1 MQVNRFSNFFGIHR
15 QKAWCRRHSLLGLL
29 VLGLLTLTLGAQGNQ
44 PQASELLKLADE
56 TLADVSRLRELP
68 VKAPIAK
75 GISTRP
81 QIEAYLLK
89 RIQEEYPAEEL
100 RIEQKALAKLGLI
113 PPELDLLQALLQL
126 LTEQV
131 AGFYDP
137 KTGKLYVADWVPTE
151 VQRPVLAHELTHALQ
166 DQHFG
171 LEKFL
176 KRIPGN
182 DDASLARNSL
192 IEGEGLA
199 IMMDVVLEPF
209 GQDFLM
215 IPDIVAANRAQLQ
228 ATSEQYRA
236 FREAPRYLREIL
248 MFPYTHGANFLQY
261 FRKRHSWSAVSRL
274 YSDLPQ
280 SSEQVLHP
288 EKYLD
293 RRDDPSPPT
302 EPALLKLHG
311 SWKPIYRNVLGE
323 FVLSLLLQEFLDE
336 TTADQGAR
344 GWDGDS
350 IVLMENRDGELALV
364 LRSVW
369 DSERDAREFF
379 EAYGRVL
386 ERKYPDTDFSPS
398 GRPQSEARLQ
408 GVGQDHRISVLLKG
422 RRVEIVEAEGAPH
435 IQLSRV
441 DPSPR

>member
-1 MQVNRFSNFFGIHR
+1 MSVNRFNCPFRSHCHGGL
-15 QKAWCRRHSLLGLL
+15 RRRNSLLGIL
-29 VLGLLTLTLGAQGNQ
+29 VLGLLTLTPSAQVNQ
-44 PQASELLKLADE
+44 PDASELLKLAEE

-68 VKAPIAK
+68 VKSPITK
-75 GISTRP
+75 GISTRQ
-81 QIEAYLLK
+81 QIKAYLLE
-89 RIQEEYPAEEL
+89 RIEEEYPAEEL
-100 RIEQKALAKLGLI
+100 SIEQKALAKLGLI

-126 LTEQV
+126 LIEQV

-137 KTGKLYVADWVPTE
+137 KTGRLYVADWVPAKM
-151 VQRPVLAHELTHALQ
+151 QRPVLAHELTHALQ

-171 LEKFL
+171 LKKFL

-209 GQDFLM
+209 GQNFLM
-215 IPDIVAANRAQLQ
+215 IPDIVQTNRAQLQ

-261 FRKRHSWSAVSRL
+261 FRKRHSWREVSRL

-293 RRDDPSPPT
+293 DRDDPSPLSGP
-302 EPALLKLHG
+302 PLLELPG
-311 SWKPIYRNVLGE
+311 LWKSIYQNVLGE

-336 TTADQGAR
+336 TTAAQGSR

-350 IVLMENRDGELALV
+350 IVLMESRGGKLALV

-369 DSERDAREFF
+369 DSEQDAQEFF
-379 EAYGRVL
+379 TAYRQLL

-398 GRPQSEARLQ
+398 GDRQTEAKLQ
-408 GVGQDHRISVLLKG
+408 GVSRNHRISAIRQG
-422 RRVEIVEAEGAPH
+422 RRVEIIEAERALH
-435 IQLSRV
+435 IQPSR
-441 DPSPR
+441 